1 MPTGKIKWFN
11 PDKGYGFIE
20 QDDNNKDVFVHWT
33 SVEGLGNYERMREG
47 EPVSYE
53 VEQTDRGLKAVN
65 VKRLEGESAY

>member
-20 QDDNNKDVFVHWT
+20 QDDNGKDVFVHWT
-33 SVEGLGNYERMREG
+33 SVEVLGNYERIREG

-53 VEQTDRGLKAVN
+53 VEQTDRGLKAMN
-65 VKRLEGESAY
+65 VKRLEGETA

>member
-20 QDDNNKDVFVHWT
+20 QDDNTKDVFVHWT
-33 SVEGLGNYERMREG
+33 SVEGLGNYEHMSEG

-53 VEQTDRGLKAVN
+53 IEQTDRGLKAVN
-65 VKRLEGESAY
+65 VNRLEGESA

>member
-20 QDDNNKDVFVHWT
+20 QDDGNKDVFVHWT
-33 SVEGLGNYERMREG
+33 TVEGLGNYESMREG

-53 VEQTDRGLKAVN
+53 VEQTDRGLKAEN
-65 VKRLEGESAY
+65 VKRLEQEATY

>member
-20 QDDNNKDVFVHWT
+20 QDGSNKDVFVHWT
-33 SVEGLGNYERMREG
+33 AVEGLGDFERMRER

-65 VKRLEGESAY
+65 VKRLEQEKAF

>member
-20 QDDNNKDVFVHWT
+20 QDSSNKDVFVHWT
-33 SVEGLGNYERMREG
+33 AVEGLGDFEGMRER

-65 VKRLEGESAY
+65 VKRLEREEAY